1 MKTVSF
7 VRVIGVDPTLSIIF
21 SPSSPFLPSFFLP
34 LWKTCSSNFV
44 LRVCSPGERGGE
56 GKKRDRKERTNKP
69 ANIVQKFPH
78 PFPRKMAVAHFKFS
92 PRNFGFVSSLRVWI
106 PSLFLSVSILLLAD
120 ISFPTIFPHYP
131 PNLLSIRAK
140 KTNEATRRRF
150 ATRQRILLRYFAGT
164 SGKSLF
170 RFLSIPIKLDSNR
183 RDSRGVEIFKKKRKG
198 CTKAKSAGT
207 E

>member
-44 LRVCSPGERGGE
+44 FRVCSPGERGGE

-92 PRNFGFVSSLRVWI
+92 PRNFGFVFSLRVWI
-106 PSLFLSVSILLLAD
+106 VLSSPFLFSCSPTSRFPQFSRITRQTCCLFARRKRTKQRDAVSRRDRGSYYD
-120 ISFPTIFPHYP
+120 IS
-131 PNLLSIRAK
+131 LER
-140 KTNEATRRRF
+140 
-150 ATRQRILLRYFAGT
+150 
-164 SGKSLF
+164 
-170 RFLSIPIKLDSNR
+170 
-183 RDSRGVEIFKKKRKG
+183 VEKVSSVF
-198 CTKAKSAGT
+198 
-207 E
+207 

>member
-7 VRVIGVDPTLSIIF
+7 VRVIGVDPTFSIIF
-21 SPSSPFLPSFFLP
+21 SPLHPSFLPSFSPFGKLAART
-34 LWKTCSSNFV
+34 LCSASV
-44 LRVCSPGERGGE
+44 RPEKEGGE